1 MQHLL
6 VSLTAHGFGHAAM
19 TAPVVN
25 AVRQRFPHL
34 KVTLQSDHPPALL
47 ASRFASPV
55 TVVPGPGDFGL
66 RMASATAIDLHRS
79 AEDYRALHDDFD
91 RRVDALARQY
101 RALAPDLL
109 LANIPYLAL
118 AAAGRIGMPAIALSC
133 LNWADLYHHYFG
145 DRPEAAAILAQMRA
159 AYDVA
164 DLFLCPAP
172 SMPMPRLN
180 RVQAIGPIAPRGSG
194 QQGRVRHSLGIGPDR
209 RLGLVA
215 FGGVDSGIDMTRWAR
230 LDGWSW
236 VAGTAVEGR
245 PDIIPFDWGA
255 MTFTDLLQASDLVVG
270 KPGYGTFTEAA
281 VNGVPVLYV
290 DRPDWPESPGL
301 VRWLS
306 EVGRCRAVEPA
317 VLFDADG
324 FAEQLRLL
332 FSSPIKPLVQPT
344 GISQAVEAI
353 VAKLKIA
360 S

>member
-1 MQHLL
+1 
-6 VSLTAHGFGHAAM
+6 M

-25 AVRQRFPHL
+25 AVRQRIPDL

-47 ASRFASPV
+47 ASRFVSPF

-66 RMASATAIDLHRS
+66 RMASATSIDLVRS
-79 AEDYRALHDDFD
+79 AEDYQALHGDFD
-91 RRVDALARQY
+91 RRVDDLARQY

-109 LANIPYLAL
+109 LANVPYLAL
-118 AAAGRIGMPAIALSC
+118 AAAGRIGVPAIAFSC

-172 SMPMPRLN
+172 SMPMPRL
-180 RVQAIGPIAPRGSG
+180 RDVRAIGPIAPTGAG
-194 QQGRVRHSLGIGPDR
+194 QRQRVRDRLGITADR

-215 FGGVDSGIDMTRWAR
+215 FGGVDPGIDMGRWAR

-236 VAGTAVEGR
+236 VTGAAIAIDGR
-245 PDIIPFDWGA
+245 PDIIPFDWGT

-301 VRWLS
+301 VSWLS
-306 EVGRCRAVEPA
+306 DVGRCRAVEPA
-317 VLFDADG
+317 MLFEADA

-332 FSSPIKPLVQPT
+332 FSSPIKPLVEPT
-344 GISQAVEAI
+344 GIGQAVEAI
-353 VAKLKIA
+353 VARLEAA